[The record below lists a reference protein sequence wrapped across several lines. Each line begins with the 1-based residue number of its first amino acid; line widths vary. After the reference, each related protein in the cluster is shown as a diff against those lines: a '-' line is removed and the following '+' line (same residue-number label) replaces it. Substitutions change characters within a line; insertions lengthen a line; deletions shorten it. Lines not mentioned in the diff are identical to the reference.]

1 MGEIGNT
8 NKGKGQSCPPAEGSG
23 RTSGQINP
31 GYGEARQ
38 GTYRLILTG
47 VAQPQRGHIREKHKQ
62 PQANHQA
69 AAQPPM
75 NPPPPSSKEEIF
87 QSTVPSGSTKRL
99 PSLSTTSQG
108 ISEQLGEAP
117 DAALPWAPQ
126 PQQLQ
131 LHLQFFRVKA
141 KSWLFQGPSHL
152 RISFAI

>member
-31 GYGEARQ
+31 GYGGARQ
-38 GTYRLILTG
+38 GTYRLILMG

-75 NPPPPSSKEEIF
+75 NPPHHPSKKRLSSHQFLQGLQKDSPVFLPPRKASQSSWVKLLM
-87 QSTVPSGSTKRL
+87 QPCPGHPSPNSCSSTCSSSGSKPNL
-99 PSLSTTSQG
+99 
-108 ISEQLGEAP
+108 
-117 DAALPWAPQ
+117 DYFKAL
-126 PQQLQ
+126 LT
-131 LHLQFFRVKA
+131 
-141 KSWLFQGPSHL
+141 
-152 RISFAI
+152 